1 MFFITGCHRNKKTTK
16 INIYSHQEAEI
27 NQLKVQIS
35 QLEEI
40 IKSNSSSKAIKEIK
54 GSISPIKSITFRMGS
69 NDDRIRIYWEDG
81 RKTDMPC
88 TKEQSIW
95 ACG

>member
-1 MFFITGCHRNKKTTK
+1 MSGCHQYKKPRQD
-16 INIYSHQEAEI
+16 NIYSHQDAEI
-27 NQLKVQIS
+27 NQLKIRIS
-35 QLEEI
+35 QIEESL
-40 IKSNSSSKAIKEIK
+40 KGNSSNQPKEESKV
-54 GSISPIKSITFRMGS
+54 SINPIKSITFRMGS